1 MNKNVIVILLISTC
15 LTACPSKGGGSIIGS
30 KSSDD
35 VAITAFEVDGST
47 VKMKYRSNIVASEK
61 SRVAENENQ
70 QLQEEIVNTN
80 EDHLRTSIGKV
91 TLNGEDNSTS
101 YEIDGDNIK
110 YNGKTFYN
118 LASVA
123 NKISTPYSKST
134 FINWVLKCVN
144 YTANDIVISYDSRTE
159 SHEDDYM
166 NFDELISFDG
176 AVSNTSKFDWLL
188 EIHNG
193 TQVISFVGN
202 SSEIYTVGG
211 TAIEVDM
218 TQYVTN
224 DEKTK
229 DEVEQEETTDEA
241 SEENS
246 SN

>member
-1 MNKNVIVILLISTC
+1 
-15 LTACPSKGGGSIIGS
+15 
-30 KSSDD
+30 
-35 VAITAFEVDGST
+35 
-47 VKMKYRSNIVASEK
+47 
-61 SRVAENENQ
+61 
-70 QLQEEIVNTN
+70 
-80 EDHLRTSIGKV
+80 
-91 TLNGEDNSTS
+91 
-101 YEIDGDNIK
+101 
-110 YNGKTFYN
+110 
-118 LASVA
+118 
-123 NKISTPYSKST
+123 
-134 FINWVLKCVN
+134 
-144 YTANDIVISYDSRTE
+144 
-159 SHEDDYM
+159 M

-229 DEVEQEETTDEA
+229 NEVEQEETTDEA